1 MRDFY
6 IPHLLIF
13 MASKYNTYNIFNDYI
28 IYEIDVNHLIIKL
41 KIPNID
47 IEYTSICR
55 IIIEDNVNTLYYYP
69 KNKSYVATDKNITNI
84 YKKLFTFLYNYAKRW
99 K

>member
-1 MRDFY
+1 MRDIK

-13 MASKYNTYNIFNDYI
+13 MASKYIFNDYI

-41 KIPNID
+41 KIPNINM
-47 IEYTSICR
+47 EYTSICR
-55 IIIEDNVNTLYYYP
+55 IIIDDNVNTLYYYP
-69 KNKSYVATDKNITNI
+69 KNKYYFAIDKNVPDI
-84 YKKLFTFLYNYAKRW
+84 YKKLFTFLYNYAK